1 MRIRTA
7 CICTFLLLGSC
18 TMTFDAIFP
27 FTTIGSD
34 KKVEEDKSNINIKR
48 NPNEKGAASG

>member
-34 KKVEEDKSNINIKR
+34 KKVEDDKSNINIKR